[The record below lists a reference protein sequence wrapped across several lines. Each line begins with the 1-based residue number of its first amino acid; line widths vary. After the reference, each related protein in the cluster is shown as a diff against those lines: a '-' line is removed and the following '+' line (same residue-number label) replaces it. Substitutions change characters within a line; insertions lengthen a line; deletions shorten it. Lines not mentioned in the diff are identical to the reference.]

1 MKISKKDKLMLGVLG
16 IVVVG
21 FLYYEFIYRYQ
32 INRIAELNQQNDKV
46 QEEYNNTMEIV
57 NSLPKKKSD
66 MKILDIKIGDK
77 TTKFYPKLI
86 QEKII
91 LELDKL
97 LQDSSLTSNISFNPI
112 VVQGIEGITIGK
124 VENGQSS
131 LSPIAEEYKQLT
143 KTDDKNNSTQVQNKT
158 NSNNTSTTQKTSETV
173 EQFKV
178 SLNFSGT
185 YKSLKDFLNRVD
197 NSDKTIVVNTLSLT
211 QKSIDE
217 IAGTITLEFYSIPKL
232 DDADN
237 AYLSWTL
244 NDKYGKAIPF
254 STDGKV
260 GDLSTIETLN
270 EKNKSLNDFVISA
283 KSNKSDLPT
292 VMVGKTN
299 DSSRISYVYADSNKE
314 EQVEFT
320 LTKKD
325 NRYYYKY
332 RTSNEGYPVDQNE
345 LGVEFIPSSENI
357 TIQVLSE
364 NRVNLDD
371 KSGIKLKLINNTDKL
386 INVEI
391 SDDPS
396 ENPRVKVAGE
406 GNKINVSQK

>member
-1 MKISKKDKLMLGVLG
+1 MKISKKDKLMLCVLG

-32 INRIAELNQQNDKV
+32 INRIDELKQENDKV
-46 QEEYNNTMEIV
+46 QQEYNSTMEIV

-66 MKILDIKIGDK
+66 MKILGIKIGDK

-97 LQDSSLTSNISFNPI
+97 LQDSGLTSNISFNPI
-112 VVQGIEGITIGK
+112 VVQGIEGITMGK
-124 VENGQSS
+124 VENVQSS

-143 KTDDKNNSTQVQNKT
+143 KTDDKNNSTEVQNKT
-158 NSNNTSTTQKTSETV
+158 NNNNGTTQKTSETV

-197 NSDKTIVVNTLSLT
+197 NFDKTIVVNNLSLT
-211 QKSIDE
+211 QKSIDD
-217 IAGTITLEFYSIPKL
+217 IAGTMTLEFYSIPKL

-270 EKNKSLNDFVISA
+270 EKNKYLNDFVISA

-320 LTKKD
+320 LTKKIID
-325 NRYYYKY
+325 TIINI
-332 RTSNEGYPVDQNE
+332 E
-345 LGVEFIPSSENI
+345 LQMKV
-357 TIQVLSE
+357 IQ
-364 NRVNLDD
+364 
-371 KSGIKLKLINNTDKL
+371 
-386 INVEI
+386 
-391 SDDPS
+391 
-396 ENPRVKVAGE
+396 
-406 GNKINVSQK
+406 